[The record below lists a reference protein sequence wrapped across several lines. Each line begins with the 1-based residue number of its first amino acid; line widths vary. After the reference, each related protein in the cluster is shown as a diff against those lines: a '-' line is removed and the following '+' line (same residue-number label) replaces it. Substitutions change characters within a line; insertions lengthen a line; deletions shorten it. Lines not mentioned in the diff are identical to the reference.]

1 MTLTRKELT
10 MTPRMKPIK
19 SESTELLDKLIKEH
33 LAAGG
38 KPQELLEKDGLLKQ
52 LVKGLVERCLEA
64 EMETHLGY
72 EKDERA
78 GKSGDNR
85 RNGCSGKTL
94 QTEQGEV
101 KIVVPR
107 DRNGEFEP
115 QIVGKHQTRISGL
128 DEKILALYAR
138 GMTVR
143 DIQSELQD
151 LYGADVSPTLISN
164 VTDGVMDEVRA
175 WQSRPLDAVYPI
187 VWFDALMVKV
197 KDNQRVVNKA
207 VYLALAV
214 DVNGQKELLGIW
226 ISQNEGAKFWL
237 SILTELKNRGVQDI
251 FIACV
256 DGLTGM
262 EEAIQTAFPKTWV
275 QLCIVHMVR
284 NSVKY
289 VSWKDRKELVADL
302 KAVYNAPTEEAAS
315 AALEAFARKWDK
327 KYPAISKSWRTH
339 WAQVIPMF
347 AFPGEIRKAIYTT
360 NAIESV
366 NMTLRKASRNHRI
379 FPTDDA
385 LLKVMY
391 LAIQNISK
399 KWTMSIRDWRSAMS
413 RFAIEFE
420 GRVPS

>member
-1 MTLTRKELT
+1 
-10 MTPRMKPIK
+10 MTPRIEPIEDPVDQEF
-19 SESTELLDKLIKEH
+19 SAALGKLIKQH
-33 LAAGG
+33 LAAG
-38 KPQELLEKDGLLKQ
+38 KHPKELLQQGG
-52 LVKGLVERCLEA
+52 LVKNMIKQVVETCLEA
-64 EMETHLGY
+64 EMDTHLGY
-72 EKDERA
+72 AKDERA
-78 GKSGDNR
+78 GMSSENR
-85 RNGCSGKTL
+85 RNGYSSKTL
-94 QTEQGEV
+94 LSEHGDMQIG
-101 KIVVPR
+101 IPR

-115 QIVGKHQTRISGL
+115 QVVRKHQTRADGL

-143 DIQSELQD
+143 DIQSELKD
-151 LYGADVSPTLISN
+151 LYGTEISPTLISN
-164 VTDGVMDEVRA
+164 VTDAVMDEVKA
-175 WQSRPLDAVYPI
+175 WQNRPLDALYPI
-187 VWFDALMVKV
+187 VWFDALVVKV
-197 KDNQRVVNKA
+197 RENQRVINKA

-214 DVNGQKELLGIW
+214 NASGQKELLGLW

-289 VSWKDRKELVADL
+289 VSWKDRKDLVGDL
-302 KAVYNAPTEEAAS
+302 KSVYKAPTETAAVVALDEF
-315 AALEAFARKWDK
+315 AAKWDK
-327 KYPAISKSWRTH
+327 RYPAISKSWRAH
-339 WAQVIPMF
+339 WSQITPMF
-347 AFPGEIRKAIYTT
+347 VFPEEIRKAIYTT

-379 FPTDDA
+379 FPNDESV
-385 LLKVMY
+385 LKVMY

-399 KWTMSIRDWRSAMS
+399 KWTMSIKDWRAAMN
-413 RFAIEFE
+413 RFSIEFE